1 MAIHQL
7 ATIIWIGG
15 MFFAHF
21 ALRRAAEDNLEPTQ
35 RLPMLL
41 AVFSRFFVWVWLAIL
56 ALWASGF
63 WIFSGIYS
71 GHVGWHVHA
80 MMLIAAVMSAL
91 FAYIYFVPYRAL
103 GLNVSA
109 GDWPGA
115 RQRVAVIRRII
126 GINLTLGLVTAAL
139 GSAGRYLQ

>member
-7 ATIIWIGG
+7 ATIVWIGG

-21 ALRRAAEDNLEPTQ
+21 ALRRAAEDTLEPPQ

-41 AVFSRFFVWVWLAIL
+41 LVFSRFFVWVWIAIL
-56 ALWASGF
+56 ALWASGL

-71 GHVGWHVHA
+71 GNVGWHVHA
-80 MMLIAAVMSAL
+80 MMLIALVMSAI
-91 FAYIYFVPYRAL
+91 FAYIFFVPYRRL
-103 GLNVSA
+103 GLCVDA

-115 RQRVAVIRRII
+115 RQRVAVIRQLI
-126 GINLTLGLVTAAL
+126 GLNLTLGLLTAVL